1 MVNCLKTQTSI
12 TQTFDRVNQMTKKAI
27 EKGLAKP
34 SKNEVNEILRSPVQ
48 GLQECHH

>member
-1 MVNCLKTQTSI
+1 
-12 TQTFDRVNQMTKKAI
+12 MTKKAI

-48 GLQECHH
+48 GLR